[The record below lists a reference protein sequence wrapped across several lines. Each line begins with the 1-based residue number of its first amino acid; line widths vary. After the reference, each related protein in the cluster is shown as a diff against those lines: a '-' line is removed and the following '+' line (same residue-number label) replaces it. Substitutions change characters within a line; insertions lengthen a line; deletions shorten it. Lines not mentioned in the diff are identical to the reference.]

1 MFLCPQAAVPATTN
15 VPREICVTSGGGF
28 GGGAG
33 GGAGGTGGFGGTGGA
48 SGLGGSGGFGGVSI
62 GGGGYGT
69 GGSGGA
75 GVGGYADHRKD
86 DFGQDEKKIHKRKIE
101 IEQSLKSRAFDGE
114 KQITLE
120 DLETFPVNLNE

>member
-1 MFLCPQAAVPATTN
+1 MVTTN

-33 GGAGGTGGFGGTGGA
+33 GGLAESGGA
-48 SGLGGSGGFGGVSI
+48 GGSGGFGGGSGI
-62 GGGGYGT
+62 GGGYGS
-69 GGSGGA
+69 GGST

-86 DFGQDEKKIHKRKIE
+86 DFDLEERSIQKRKAGKDE
-101 IEQSLKSRAFDGE
+101 TFEPKLFGEDGQLSDNMKN

-120 DLETFPVNLNE
+120 QLEIYPINLTG

>member
-1 MFLCPQAAVPATTN
+1 MVTTN

-33 GGAGGTGGFGGTGGA
+33 GGLDGSGGA
-48 SGLGGSGGFGGVSI
+48 EGVGAFGGGSGI
-62 GGGGYGT
+62 GGGYG
-69 GGSGGA
+69 SGGNT

-86 DFGQDEKKIHKRKIE
+86 DFDLEERSIQKRKAGKDE
-101 IEQSLKSRAFDGE
+101 TFETKLFGEDGQLSDNMKN

-120 DLETFPVNLNE
+120 ELEIYPLNLTG